1 MPDIWLVVILAGALT
16 YVTRIAGYLI
26 VARIGAI
33 PPRLDAALN
42 AVPAAVLTTIVTPA
56 LVGDGWPE
64 KVAIIAC
71 FFLTF
76 RLPLIATVA
85 LGTAFVALA
94 RAYLV

>member
-1 MPDIWLVVILAGALT
+1 MSDIWLVVVFAGALT
-16 YVTRIAGYLI
+16 YATRIAGYLI
-26 VARIGAI
+26 VVRIGAI

-56 LVGDGWPE
+56 LVGGGWPE

-76 RLPLIATVA
+76 RLPLIVTVA